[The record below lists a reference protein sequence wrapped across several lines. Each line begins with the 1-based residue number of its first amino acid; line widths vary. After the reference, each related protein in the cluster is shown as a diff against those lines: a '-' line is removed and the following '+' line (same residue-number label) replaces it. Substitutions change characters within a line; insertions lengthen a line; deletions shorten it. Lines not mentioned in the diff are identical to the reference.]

1 MQKRWRLVALLCACA
16 VLFAGYLIYRS
27 QGVDHLPPVIS
38 IAGDSTSILEVSMAN
53 MHETLLQDIVALD
66 DRDGDVTDSVL
77 VEQIGNIDDSNCV
90 QVIYVAFDGAGNV
103 SKFQR
108 AVRLAD
114 YTGPRFTL
122 DEPLNFV
129 YGTGFD
135 PLKLVGAEDLIDG
148 DIRHRVKATLMDEV
162 AISAEG
168 THNVLF
174 RVTNSLSD
182 TEQLVLPVEVY
193 YAGRYDAQLFLT
205 DYLVYLPLNG
215 TFSPESYLEEYRVYG
230 QAMDLKG
237 GVPEGLSLTIDG
249 QVNTNQP
256 GVYAV
261 RYTMSSTRGNQ
272 TSCGYTRLIVV
283 VEG

>member
-1 MQKRWRLVALLCACA
+1 
-16 VLFAGYLIYRS
+16 
-27 QGVDHLPPVIS
+27 
-38 IAGDSTSILEVSMAN
+38 MAN

>member
-1 MQKRWRLVALLCACA
+1 MKKRWRSVALLAVCV
-16 VLFAGYLIYRS
+16 VLFAGYLIYRT
-27 QGVDHLPPVIS
+27 QGVDHVPPVIS
-38 IAGDSTSILEVSMAN
+38 VVGDGASILEVSMGN
-53 MHETLLQDIVALD
+53 MHEELLRDIAAYD
-66 DRDGDVTDSVL
+66 DHDGDVTDSVL
-77 VEQIGNIDDSNCV
+77 VEQIGNIDADNCV
-90 QVIYVAFDGAGNV
+90 QVIYAAFDAAGNV

-108 AVRLAD
+108 TVRLGD
-114 YTGPRFTL
+114 YRGPRFQL
-122 DEPLNFV
+122 DGPLNFI

-148 DIRHRVKATLMDEV
+148 DIQHRVKATLLDEV

-182 TEQLVLPVEVY
+182 TAQLVLPVEVY

-205 DYLVYLPLNG
+205 DYLVYIPLNG
-215 TFSPESYLEEYRVYG
+215 TFVPESYLAEYHVYG
-230 QAMDLKG
+230 KATDLSS
-237 GVPEGLSLTIDG
+237 GVPEGLMLTIDG
-249 QVNTNQP
+249 QVDTNQS

-261 RYTMSSTRGNQ
+261 SYTVSSTRGNQ
-272 TSCGYTRLIVV
+272 TSYGYTRLIVV